1 MEKYILE
8 AINGNKDAFALIFL
22 SIQSKL
28 YKIAFNRLKNEADAL
43 DAIQETI
50 IIVYNNLKKLQNI
63 DSFNNWVISILV
75 NECNKIYNKKNK
87 IKVSDISY
95 EEDTLTT
102 ENINENLFFEDLLN
116 SLNEKEKIV
125 IILYYK
131 NDYSIRKISKT
142 LNIKSNTVKSIIK
155 RAKEKIKKN
164 LKE

>member
-1 MEKYILE
+1 ML
-8 AINGNKDAFALIFL
+8 F
-22 SIQSKL
+22 
-28 YKIAFNRLKNEADAL
+28 R
-43 DAIQETI
+43 
-50 IIVYNNLKKLQNI
+50 
-63 DSFNNWVISILV
+63 
-75 NECNKIYNKKNK
+75 
-87 IKVSDISY
+87 SY